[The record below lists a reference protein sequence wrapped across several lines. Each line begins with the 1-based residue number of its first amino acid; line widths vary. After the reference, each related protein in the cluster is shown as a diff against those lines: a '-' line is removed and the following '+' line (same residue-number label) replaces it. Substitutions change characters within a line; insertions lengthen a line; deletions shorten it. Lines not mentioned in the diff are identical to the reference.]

1 MFLNVAF
8 VMNIG
13 VVSNAYH
20 RTIWTPNKWYIKLF
34 NTGTPSPRKKR
45 NNSTPTKKNAAE
57 KKQILQQLISPASGN
72 DHSKKITMGELIQM
86 SEKRTL
92 STVESAPAFVDY
104 GMENKETSFAS
115 EASTPSTS
123 PSMRHI
129 SDPKLEKK
137 VTFARL
143 LNKVSAEMSSSS
155 DVDMV
160 NTIAIPMAVIADRGM
175 RAKAS
180 STPPSPGVE
189 VRSPHSTSS
198 NQGSDSMSSLD
209 LTLANAALKKYS
221 RYILYSLTSATVSI
235 VGANTTFFLSEHQ
248 KYQVPT
254 QSSPCSATS
263 LRRLLQ

>member
-1 MFLNVAF
+1 
-8 VMNIG
+8 
-13 VVSNAYH
+13 
-20 RTIWTPNKWYIKLF
+20 
-34 NTGTPSPRKKR
+34 
-45 NNSTPTKKNAAE
+45 
-57 KKQILQQLISPASGN
+57 
-72 DHSKKITMGELIQM
+72 M
-86 SEKRTL
+86 SERRTL

-104 GMENKETSFAS
+104 GDNKETSFAS

-155 DVDMV
+155 DVDIT
-160 NTIAIPMAVIADRGM
+160 NTIAIPMAVIGNRTI

-180 STPPSPGVE
+180 STPPSPGME

-209 LTLANAALKKYS
+209 LTLANAALRKYS
-221 RYILYSLTSATVSI
+221 R
-235 VGANTTFFLSEHQ
+235 
-248 KYQVPT
+248 
-254 QSSPCSATS
+254 
-263 LRRLLQ
+263 